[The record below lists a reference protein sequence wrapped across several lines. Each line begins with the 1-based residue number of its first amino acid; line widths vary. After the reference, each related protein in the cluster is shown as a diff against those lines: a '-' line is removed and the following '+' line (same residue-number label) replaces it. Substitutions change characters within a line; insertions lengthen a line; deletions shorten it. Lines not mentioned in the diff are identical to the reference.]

1 MEPLIIS
8 GTQESPGINFDKDN
22 NKFIIFG
29 KSFPE
34 EAKRFFDP
42 VFIWLEEYLK
52 NPNEETI
59 FEVRLEYYNSASS
72 TMLLEIFYTFEKL
85 VEEDKKVSVIWNYLE
100 IDDDMLEAGK
110 EYEEMVNIPFEY
122 RIIEDV
128 E

>member
-8 GTQESPGINFDKDN
+8 AENESPGINFDKDS

-42 VFIWLEEYLK
+42 VFLWLDEYHK

-59 FEVRLEYYNSASS
+59 FEVRLDYYNSATS
-72 TMLLEIFYTFEKL
+72 TMLLEIMYTFEKL
-85 VEEDKKVSVIWNYLE
+85 LKSGNKVKVIWNYLE

-110 EYEEMVNIPFEY
+110 EYEEMVEIPFEFNE
-122 RIIEDV
+122 IEDV
-128 E
+128 